1 MRSASRRSERGLDW
15 FAFFVA
21 DIQTGFGPFLSVY
34 LTTQKWTQ
42 TDIGLILAMGSLAG
56 LLSQI
61 PGGWIVDIAASK
73 RNAAMLAVC
82 GVGASALLIALL
94 PTFLGLASATLLHVA
109 ASAILG
115 PAMAAIT
122 LGLVGAVALG
132 PRLGRNARYA
142 ALGNGIAAALMGF
155 CGYVISPQSVFYVTA
170 LLTLPT
176 LIALATIRDDE
187 VDPVRADGGIAHSSK
202 GEAGANV
209 AALLVRPALWILA
222 GCVFLFHAANAAM
235 LPLIGSEMTV
245 RSGTWASVLVA
256 ACIVVPQF
264 VVTVLAPHVGRLAQ
278 SKGRQPVLMFGF
290 AALPLRAVV
299 LALSTDPIVIVAV
312 QVLDGLCAAVLGVLV
327 PLSLADIARGSGR
340 FNLAQGIVASATG
353 IGAAAST
360 AVTGYLATTFGTSV
374 AFIGLMVAAVVALLA
389 VTLVMPE
396 TRPAKVHSS

>member
-1 MRSASRRSERGLDW
+1 MPPASRRSERGLDW

-21 DIQTGFGPFLSVY
+21 DIQTGFGPFLAVY

-42 TDIGLILAMGSLAG
+42 TDIGLILAIGSLAG

-61 PGGWIVDIAASK
+61 PGGWIVDLAASK

-82 GVGASALLIALL
+82 GIGASALLIALA
-94 PTFLGLASATLLHVA
+94 PTFPGLASATLLHVA

-122 LGLVGAVALG
+122 LGLVSAIALG
-132 PRLGRNARYA
+132 PRLGRNARFA
-142 ALGNGIAAALMGF
+142 ALGNGIAAAVMGF
-155 CGYVISPQSVFYVTA
+155 CGYAISPQSVFYVTA

-176 LIALATIRDDE
+176 LIALATIRDAE
-187 VDPVRADGGIAHSSK
+187 IDPVRADGGVAPGAP
-202 GEAGANV
+202 GEEEASV
-209 AALLVRPALWILA
+209 ARLLVRPALWILA

-245 RSGTWASVLVA
+245 RSGAWASVLVA
-256 ACIVVPQF
+256 ACIVVPQL
-264 VVTVLAPHVGRLAQ
+264 VVTVLAPRVGMLAQ
-278 SKGRQPVLMFGF
+278 SKGRRPVLMVGF

-299 LALSTDPIVIVAV
+299 LALSTDPMVIVAV

-340 FNLAQGIVASATG
+340 FNLAQGIIASATG
-353 IGAAAST
+353 VGAAAST
-360 AVTGYLATTFGTSV
+360 AVTGYLATTFGTPV
-374 AFIGLMVAAVVALLA
+374 AFLGLMAAAVAALLA
-389 VTLVMPE
+389 VTFAMPE
-396 TRPAKVHSS
+396 TRPAKLLTP

>member
-1 MRSASRRSERGLDW
+1 MRPASRRSERGLDW

-42 TDIGLILAMGSLAG
+42 ADIGLILALGSLAG

-61 PGGWIVDIAASK
+61 PGGWIVDLAASK

-82 GVGASALLIALL
+82 GVGASALLIAVM
-94 PTFLGLASATLLHVA
+94 PTFIGLTAATLLHVG

-122 LGLVGAVALG
+122 LGLVGSIQLG
-132 PRLGRNARYA
+132 RRLGRNARYA
-142 ALGNGIAAALMGF
+142 AQGNGIAAALMGF
-155 CGYVISPQSVFYVTA
+155 CGYALSPQSVFYVTA

-176 LIALATIRDDE
+176 LIALRAIRDDE
-187 VDPVRADGGIAHSSK
+187 IDPVRADGGVDHQAEGADGGSIAQ
-202 GEAGANV
+202 
-209 AALLVRPALWILA
+209 LLMRPPLWILS
-222 GCVFLFHAANAAM
+222 GCIFLFHAANAAM

-245 RSGTWASVLVA
+245 RSGAWASVLVA
-256 ACIVVPQF
+256 ACIVVPQL
-264 VVTVLAPHVGRLAQ
+264 VVTLLAPHMGVLAQ
-278 SKGRQPVLMFGF
+278 LKGRRPVLMLGF
-290 AALPLRAVV
+290 AALPARAVV

-327 PLSLADIARGSGR
+327 PLSLADIARGTGR

-360 AVTGYLATTFGTSV
+360 AVTGYLATTFGTPV
-374 AFIGLMVAAVVALLA
+374 AFMGLMGAALAALSA
-389 VTLVMPE
+389 VIFVMPE
-396 TRPAKVHSS
+396 TRPESCP